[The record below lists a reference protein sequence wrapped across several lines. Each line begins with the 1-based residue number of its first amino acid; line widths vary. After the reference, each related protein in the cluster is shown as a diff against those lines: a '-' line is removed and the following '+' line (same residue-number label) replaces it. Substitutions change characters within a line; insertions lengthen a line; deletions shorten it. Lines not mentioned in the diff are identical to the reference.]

1 MKLDFKRIGVS
12 TYILLVTLILSIIW
26 VSIYS
31 GTQYAVS
38 SVTASGVL
46 LIIVQAIII
55 VAGLFIHNKY
65 MNYLPII
72 VAVWSICNVL
82 TSLFGGQIDQIGW
95 CIAGLDPMSLMTPF
109 FLSLGFGG
117 VAAIANIV
125 APWFDLQK

>member
-55 VAGLFIHNKY
+55 VAGLFILV
-65 MNYLPII
+65 M
-72 VAVWSICNVL
+72 
-82 TSLFGGQIDQIGW
+82 
-95 CIAGLDPMSLMTPF
+95 MRMM
-109 FLSLGFGG
+109 LS
-117 VAAIANIV
+117 A
-125 APWFDLQK
+125 